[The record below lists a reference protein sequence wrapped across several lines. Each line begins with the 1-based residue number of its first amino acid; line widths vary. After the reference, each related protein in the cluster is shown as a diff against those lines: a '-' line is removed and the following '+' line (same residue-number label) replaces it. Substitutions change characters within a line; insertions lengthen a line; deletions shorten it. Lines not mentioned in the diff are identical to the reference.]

1 MLVRSVLVFVAAA
14 LTTVGANGA
23 TKLPVRDC
31 QGVLVRHVPAR
42 TCQSFDYSVA
52 PSARSWPGA
61 SLLNDP
67 SFIAPNGG
75 R

>member
-1 MLVRSVLVFVAAA
+1 MLVRLGIVFVTAV
-14 LTTVGANGA
+14 LMSVGAMGA
-23 TKLPVRDC
+23 TKRSVHDC
-31 QGVLVRHVPAR
+31 QGVHVSHVPAR
-42 TCQSFDYSVA
+42 TCQSFDYAVA